1 MIQIKNG
8 VFYIMPMHR
17 GIRPHS
23 GEPFIFTDR
32 LYFFVTGLKIYLEF
46 VFATAFEM
54 ILQLNC

>member
-1 MIQIKNG
+1 
-8 VFYIMPMHR
+8 MPMHR